1 MADISS
7 LSGAGLDL
15 YTEALNNIQ
24 QSNSTYTGTNR
35 TSDDKSFQ
43 SIFDS
48 ALGMITETDKLAAEA
63 EEAAM
68 DFTLGNTESTHE
80 LGIIQQKALMSLQ
93 YTVAVKNGLL
103 DAYKEIMSI
112 QI

>member
-7 LSGAGLDL
+7 LSGAALDL
-15 YTEALNNIQ
+15 YTEALNNIKN
-24 QSNSTYTGTNR
+24 NSTSTGTQETTGR
-35 TSDDKSFQ
+35 ESFQ
-43 SIFDS
+43 AMFDS
-48 ALGMITETDKLAAEA
+48 ALSMITETDQLAAQA

-68 DFTLGNTESTHE
+68 DFTLGNAESTHE

-103 DAYKEIMSI
+103 DAYKEIMNL

>member
-7 LSGAGLDL
+7 LSGAALEF
-15 YTEALNNIQ
+15 YTDALNNMN
-24 QSNSTYTGTNR
+24 NSGAGMGVSETAKRG
-35 TSDDKSFQ
+35 SFQ

-48 ALGMITETDKLAAEA
+48 ALGMITETDQLAAKA
-63 EEAAM
+63 EKAAL

-80 LGIIQQKALMSLQ
+80 LGIIQTKALMSLQ

-103 DAYKEIMSI
+103 DAYKEIMNM

>member
-7 LSGAGLDL
+7 LSGAALDL
-15 YTEALNNIQ
+15 YTEALNNIK
-24 QSNSTYTGTNR
+24 SNNTGIYSEE
-35 TSDDKSFQ
+35 TSKNKSFQ

-48 ALGMITETDKLAAEA
+48 ALGMITETDTLAAEA

-80 LGIIQQKALMSLQ
+80 LGIIQTKALMSLQ

-103 DAYKEIMSI
+103 DAYKEIMNM

>member
-1 MADISS
+1 MADVSS
-7 LSGAGLDL
+7 LSGVALDL
-15 YTEALNNIQ
+15 YTEALNNIK
-24 QSNSTYTGTNR
+24 SNTTGIEGR
-35 TSDDKSFQ
+35 EASEKGSFQ

-63 EEAAM
+63 EKAAM

-80 LGIIQQKALMSLQ
+80 LGIIQTKALMSLQ

-103 DAYKEIMSI
+103 DAYKEIMNM

>member
-7 LSGAGLDL
+7 LSGAALDF
-15 YTEALNNIQ
+15 YTEALNNMKNNGADIGGLNT
-24 QSNSTYTGTNR
+24 SENR
-35 TSDDKSFQ
+35 SFQ

-48 ALGMITETDKLAAEA
+48 ALNMITETDQLAAQA
-63 EEAAM
+63 EKAAM

-80 LGIIQQKALMSLQ
+80 LGIIQTKALMSLQ

-103 DAYKEIMSI
+103 DAYKEIMNI